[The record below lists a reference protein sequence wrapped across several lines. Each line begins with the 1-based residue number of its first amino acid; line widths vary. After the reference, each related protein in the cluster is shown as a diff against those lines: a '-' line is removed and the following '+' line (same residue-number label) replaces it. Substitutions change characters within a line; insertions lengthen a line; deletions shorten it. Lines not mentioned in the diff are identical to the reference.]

1 LRRLPPA
8 RRFRFRRP
16 DPTVFEIEVNIFLPR
31 RRRFTP
37 PAAARR
43 RCFLR
48 TLPIIIPRGSVEIPG
63 EKGLIPTPI
72 SKHEQQHRSKDT
84 VQAVSGHRLQTVQA
98 KS

>member
-8 RRFRFRRP
+8 RRLRFRRP

-31 RRRFTP
+31 LRFTFT
-37 PAAARR
+37 ARR
-43 RCFLR
+43 RGFLR

-63 EKGLIPTPI
+63 EKGLIPIPI
-72 SKHEQQHRSKDT
+72 SKHKQQHRSKDT
-84 VQAVSGHRLQTVQA
+84 VQVVSGHRLQTVEV